1 VSCFVESP
9 IAWLK
14 PCSASE
20 ALSDGPVGGI
30 RRVDQLAGLG
40 LPKVGL
46 WQISIMA
53 NIRSRYSYWQ
63 IFVVVMVDFLYGR
76 FLFLYMADF
85 LYDQYYLSLW

>member
-46 WQISIMA
+46 WQIFILA
-53 NIRSRYSYWQ
+53 NIRSSYGRFSIWQILIQGYGRFLLWQ
-63 IFVVVMVDFLYGR
+63 IFVVDIHTGKY
-76 FLFLYMADF
+76 
-85 LYDQYYLSLW
+85 S